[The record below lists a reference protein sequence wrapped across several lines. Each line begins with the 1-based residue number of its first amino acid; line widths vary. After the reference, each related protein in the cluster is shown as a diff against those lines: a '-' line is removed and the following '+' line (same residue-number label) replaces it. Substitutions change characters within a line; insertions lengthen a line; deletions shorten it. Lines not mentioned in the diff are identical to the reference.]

1 MAEQS
6 RPGRHE
12 GPEGSHLGW
21 RGAVQNAGD
30 RIMRNLAIA
39 HAVADLVSVA
49 DPEMLCEHK

>member
-1 MAEQS
+1 
-6 RPGRHE
+6 
-12 GPEGSHLGW
+12 
-21 RGAVQNAGD
+21 VQNAGD